1 MRNITTYSKRPE
13 PETPWLSFTDLL
25 SNALILLSLVL
36 VFSTIARTINE
47 RPPVIQLPDN
57 EKFRFSSGD
66 YRLSPAF
73 LKALDTEK
81 IPQIRRALTC
91 FGVDTVDIIGH
102 TDGQPNTGRGNLD
115 SAFLSGKESL
125 TLRKEFQAGSN
136 VDLGLLRA
144 IAVQK
149 AIESKIGEDLPNTAY
164 RVYSAGSVINTDGV
178 MEPVTNRDDRERR
191 RIEIR
196 FTRSKETTYPK
207 SC

>member
-1 MRNITTYSKRPE
+1 MRTNTNYSNRRE

-57 EKFRFSSGD
+57 EKFRFPSGD

-73 LKALDTEK
+73 RNALANEK
-81 IPQIRRALTC
+81 IPEIRRALTC

-102 TDGQPNTGRGNLD
+102 TDGQPNTGSGNLD
-115 SAFLSGKESL
+115 SAFLTGKDALS
-125 TLRKEFQAGSN
+125 LRKELRAGSN

-149 AIESKIGEDLPNTAY
+149 AIESMISHDLPNTVY
-164 RVYSAGSVINTDGV
+164 RVYSAGSIINTDGV
-178 MEPVTNRDDRERR
+178 IEPVTNRDDRERR

-196 FTRSKETTYPK
+196 FTRLKETTYPK

>member
-125 TLRKEFQAGSN
+125 TLRKEFRAGSN